1 MTKKPTKTAAKRKK
15 PVPPRVSVN
24 AEVAMK
30 PWWTSKMIWANVLAM
45 VAAISGATG
54 IDLGLT
60 PEAQSQIVVGI
71 MSVVNVVL
79 RVMTSKGLT

>member
-1 MTKKPTKTAAKRKK
+1 
-15 PVPPRVSVN
+15 
-24 AEVAMK
+24 MK